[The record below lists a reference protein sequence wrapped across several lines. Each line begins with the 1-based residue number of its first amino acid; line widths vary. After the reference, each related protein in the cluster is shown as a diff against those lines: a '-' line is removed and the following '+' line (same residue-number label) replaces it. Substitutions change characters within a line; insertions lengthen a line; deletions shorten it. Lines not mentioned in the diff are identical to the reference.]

1 MKYQNVKC
9 IKLNESLT
17 ELKVRIE
24 RKGVWECNTLKKRVL
39 LYNIDL
45 CLRTKKRGIL
55 VQKHEFMFYNLFVKI
70 CS

>member
-1 MKYQNVKC
+1 MSYQV
-9 IKLNESLT
+9 
-17 ELKVRIE
+17 ELYMF
-24 RKGVWECNTLKKRVL
+24 TALKKRVL